1 MLSLKR
7 LWKYAGVVVAIVL
20 LALVVWTLDARRI
33 GASLISARPELVLAG
48 LALVQMQIMLSALR
62 WRFTAGRLGQQIGAG
77 TAIGD
82 YYLGTL
88 VNQLLPGGVAGDALR
103 ALRHRTDAAGGWK
116 VPAQAVLF
124 ERLAGQ
130 GMFFLIAGLGLL
142 LWPWL
147 ATRDI
152 PSGLKATIEIWAVVL
167 PLGLLLAGL
176 LLLFPPQRLRA
187 WLNGVK
193 AALSLVFLKRGAW
206 AVQLGLSFVIV
217 GSYMAMFMLASA
229 AIGAPLPA
237 IASITIIPICLL
249 MMLFPATIAGW
260 GAREAAAAAL
270 WPAFGYYAS
279 QGVAA
284 SILYGIMA
292 LVGAAP
298 GLIVGLLML
307 LRPQG
312 RGRLSRSADRSIQ
325 ASSAKE

>member
-7 LWKYAGVVVAIVL
+7 LWKYSGVAVAIVL
-20 LALVVWTLDARRI
+20 LTLVVWTLDARQI
-33 GASLISARPELVLAG
+33 GASLISARPELVLSG
-48 LALVQMQIMLSALR
+48 LALVQLQIMLSALR
-62 WRFTAGRLGQQIGAG
+62 WRFTAGRLGQPIGTIA
-77 TAIGD
+77 AIGD

-103 ALRHRTDAAGGWK
+103 ALRHRADAAGGWK

-142 LWPWL
+142 LWPWVASGDMPKGL
-147 ATRDI
+147 SAALRIAT
-152 PSGLKATIEIWAVVL
+152 VVL
-167 PLGLLLAGL
+167 PACLILVAL
-176 LLLFPPQRLRA
+176 LLLFPPLRLKA
-187 WLNGVK
+187 WLAGLK
-193 AALSLVFLKRGAW
+193 TALWQVFVHRGAW
-206 AVQLGLSFVIV
+206 TVQLSLSFVIV

-249 MMLFPATIAGW
+249 MMLFPATVAGW

-270 WPAFGYYAS
+270 WPAFGYDAS

-292 LVGAAP
+292 LVGAVP
-298 GLIVGLLML
+298 GLFIGAAML
-307 LRPQG
+307 LRPHG
-312 RGRLSRSADRSIQ
+312 RRRFSRSADKSAD
-325 ASSAKE
+325 ASAPKE

>member
-7 LWKYAGVVVAIVL
+7 LWTYSGVAVAIVL
-20 LALVVWTLDARRI
+20 LALVVWTLDARQI
-33 GASLISARPELVLAG
+33 GASLISARPELVLSG

-62 WRFTAGRLGQQIGAG
+62 WRFTAGRLGQKIGARP
-77 TAIGD
+77 AIND

-103 ALRHRTDAAGGWK
+103 ALRHRTGKAGGWK

-152 PSGLKATIEIWAVVL
+152 PPGLMATIQVWAVVL
-167 PLGLLLAGL
+167 PLCLVVVTL
-176 LLLFPPQRLRA
+176 LLLFPPSRLRA
-187 WLNGVK
+187 WLDGLK
-193 AALSLVFLKRGAW
+193 AALSHVFLRGGAW

-249 MMLFPATIAGW
+249 MMLFPATVAGW

-270 WPAFGYYAS
+270 WPAFGYDAS

-298 GLIVGLLML
+298 GLFIGAAML
-307 LRPQG
+307 LRPHG
-312 RGRLSRSADRSIQ
+312 SRRFSRAADRSAD
-325 ASSAKE
+325 ASAPKE